1 MHALRI
7 QIKQILLL
15 VGDYAIFHV
24 ALLTAL
30 LLRYGA
36 VRPTDYQSHLLPFS
50 ILGILWVL
58 SFYVVGLYDL
68 ALTRDSLKF
77 FRAYLEGMLANL
89 AIALGFFYLIPVF
102 GIAPRTNLL
111 LYFACALLIGYAWRL
126 LFNRAIAPALFRNR
140 VLYVGSG
147 ADAAKLHDLLRKSAH
162 GLELVA
168 VAETAPGTRF
178 DTGEITWHVNL
189 DAIDQVLRDRNVQTI
204 VLGHRPDEIPGLRDA
219 LYKTLFTSV
228 VLLDRASLDEAVT
241 GRVPLEYVSQTWFL
255 EHLREH
261 DKAWYES
268 AKRVGDV
275 VMAIPFGILTLALYP
290 FVAATIKLSSR
301 GPVLI
306 RQKRVGKY
314 GNIFTL
320 FKFRTMIAN
329 APDGSAEG
337 KSEPQFT
344 ANAKTDPRLF
354 PAGRIL
360 RQLRIDEFPQIWN
373 VMRGDMSFV
382 GPRPERP
389 EFVQQL
395 TERMPYYALRH
406 LTRPGLTGW
415 AQVRFLTP
423 TASLEDNLTKLQY
436 DLYYI
441 KNRSLLL
448 DAAILLKTIGI
459 VLKRQGT

>member
-15 VGDYAIFHV
+15 VGDYAVFHV
-24 ALLTAL
+24 ALLATL

-36 VRPTDYQSHLLPFS
+36 VKPGDFQNHILPFS
-50 ILGILWVL
+50 ILGILWVV
-58 SFYVVGLYDL
+58 SFYVVGLYEL

-111 LYFACALLIGYAWRL
+111 LYFACALLLGYAWRL
-126 LFNRAIAPALFRNR
+126 TFNRAIAPALFRNR

-147 ADAAKLHDLLRKSAH
+147 ADAAKLHELLRRSAQ

-189 DAIDQVLRDRNVQTI
+189 DIIDQVLRDRNVQTI

-219 LYKTLFTSV
+219 LYKTLFTQV
-228 VLLDRASLDEAVT
+228 ILVDRASLDEAVT

-275 VMAIPFGILTLALYP
+275 VMAIPFALLTLVLFP
-290 FVAATIKLSSR
+290 FVAILIKLSSP
-301 GPVLI
+301 GPVLYT
-306 RQKRVGKY
+306 QTRVGKH
-314 GNIFTL
+314 GKL
-320 FKFRTMIAN
+320 FKIYKFRTMRTDAEK
-329 APDGSAEG
+329 DG
-337 KSEPQFT
+337 PQFT
-344 ANAKTDPRLF
+344 ADAKTDSRLF
-354 PAGRIL
+354 SAGRFL
-360 RQLRIDEFPQIWN
+360 RQTRIDEFPQIWN
-373 VMRGDMSFV
+373 VLRGDMSFV